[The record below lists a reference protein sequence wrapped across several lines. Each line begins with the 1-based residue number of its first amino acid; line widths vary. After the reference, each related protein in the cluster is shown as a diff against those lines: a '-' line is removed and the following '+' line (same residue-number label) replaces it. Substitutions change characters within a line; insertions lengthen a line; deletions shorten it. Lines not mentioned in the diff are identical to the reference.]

1 MYTEK
6 KDKVAAII
14 SYLFTW
20 IGWVI
25 AFIIRNKDDELS
37 GHHLNQ
43 ALVLHIAT
51 TIVNLLGRIGGVIG
65 WIANIIDIG
74 ILVLVIMGIVRA
86 AKGSDEPLPIIG
98 DIKLL

>member
-6 KDKVAAII
+6 KDKTAAII
-14 SYLFTW
+14 CYLFTW
-20 IGWVI
+20 IGWII

-37 GHHLNQ
+37 RHHLNQ
-43 ALVLHIAT
+43 ALILSIVASV
-51 TIVNLLGRIGGVIG
+51 VNLIGRLGGVIE
-65 WIANIIDIG
+65 WMADIIDIG
-74 ILVLVIMGIVRA
+74 ILVLTIMGIVRA